1 MSQRPI
7 GVFDSGL
14 GGLTVTRAVID
25 VLPHESV
32 VYFGDTARTPYG
44 PKPLDEVHL
53 YANEIIDFLI
63 EQDVKLVVVGCNS
76 ASSAL
81 AQLGR
86 PKLPVPLVTVID
98 PPAQTAARL
107 TRNQKIG
114 IIGTQAT
121 ISSRQYEEALV
132 RTRRPIEVF
141 AKACPEFVDLA
152 ERGET
157 TGRRAL
163 EVAEGYLTEL
173 KTAGVDTL
181 ILGCTHYP
189 LLAAT
194 IQYVMGPDV
203 LLVSSAEETAKDVY
217 TVLIANGLLRE
228 DKDAGSHEF
237 YASGDEDQFSRL
249 APRFLGPVVAGVK
262 RHPLG

>member
-1 MSQRPI
+1 
-7 GVFDSGL
+7 
-14 GGLTVTRAVID
+14 VID

-44 PKPLDEVHL
+44 PKPLEDVYE
-53 YANEIIDFLI
+53 YSKDIIDFLVD
-63 EQDVKLVVVGCNS
+63 QDVKLIVVGCNS

-81 AQLGR
+81 ARLGR
-86 PKLPVPLVTVID
+86 PKLPIPLVTVID

-107 TRNQKIG
+107 TRNKKIG

-132 RTRRPIEVF
+132 RTKQPVEVF
-141 AKACPEFVDLA
+141 AKACPEFVELA

-157 TGRRAL
+157 TGHRAL

-173 KTAGVDTL
+173 NDAGVDTL

-228 DKDAGSHEF
+228 EMNAPVYEF
-237 YASGDEDQFSRL
+237 YASGDEEQFSRL

-262 RHPLG
+262 KHPLG